1 MFYLCISNLI
11 LEVLAM
17 DFKDIKILIC
27 DDSMFARKKMSMF
40 LSSLGVE
47 NILEAAD
54 GEEAVSK
61 YKDNNPDLVFMDI
74 VMPKLTGI
82 DALKAIRDYDKKA
95 KVVMASSV
103 GTQSHLKQAIVL
115 GAFDFVQKP
124 IDDAQVE
131 KIIRNAMK

>member
-1 MFYLCISNLI
+1 
-11 LEVLAM
+11 M
-17 DFKDIKILIC
+17 DFKDIKILVC
-27 DDSMFARKKMSMF
+27 DDSMFARKKMGMF
-40 LSSLGVE
+40 LSSLGIV
-47 NILEAAD
+47 NIAGAAD
-54 GEEAVSK
+54 GEEAVAK
-61 YKDNNPDLVFMDI
+61 YKDVKPDLVFMDI

-82 DALKAIRDYDKKA
+82 DALKAIKEFDSSA

-115 GAFDFVQKP
+115 GAYDFVQKP

>member
-1 MFYLCISNLI
+1 
-11 LEVLAM
+11 M
-17 DFKDIKILIC
+17 DFKDIKILVC
-27 DDSMFARKKMSMF
+27 DDSMFARKKMGMF
-40 LSSLGVE
+40 LSSLGIV
-47 NILEAAD
+47 NIAEAAD
-54 GEEAVSK
+54 GEEAVAK
-61 YKDNNPDLVFMDI
+61 HKDVKPDPVFMDI

-82 DALKAIRDYDKKA
+82 DALKAIKEFDSSA

-115 GAFDFVQKP
+115 GAYDFVQKP

>member
-1 MFYLCISNLI
+1 
-11 LEVLAM
+11 M
-17 DFKDIKILIC
+17 DFKDIKILLC
-27 DDSMFARKKMSMF
+27 DDSMFARKKLGMF
-40 LSSLGVE
+40 LTSLGVV
-47 NILEAAD
+47 NISEAAD
-54 GEEAVSK
+54 GEEAVAK
-61 YKDNNPDLVFMDI
+61 YKEVQPDLVFMDI

-82 DALKAIRDYDKKA
+82 EALKVIKEFDASA

-115 GAFDFVQKP
+115 GAYDFVQKP

>member
-1 MFYLCISNLI
+1 
-11 LEVLAM
+11 M
-17 DFKDIKILIC
+17 DFKDIKILVC
-27 DDSMFARKKMSMF
+27 DDSMFARKKMGMF
-40 LSSLGVE
+40 LSSLGIV
-47 NILEAAD
+47 NIAEAAD
-54 GEEAVSK
+54 GEEAVAK
-61 YKDNNPDLVFMDI
+61 YKDVRPDLVFMDI

-82 DALKAIRDYDKKA
+82 DALKAIKEFDSGA

-115 GAFDFVQKP
+115 GAYDFVQKP

>member
-1 MFYLCISNLI
+1 M
-11 LEVLAM
+11 E
-17 DFKDIKILIC
+17 FKDIKILLC
-27 DDSMFARKKMSMF
+27 DDSMFARKKLGMF
-40 LSSLGVE
+40 LSSLGIV
-47 NILEAAD
+47 NIAEAAD
-54 GEEAVSK
+54 GEEAVVK
-61 YKDNNPDLVFMDI
+61 YKEFAPDLVFMDI

-82 DALKAIRDYDKKA
+82 DALKAIKEFDKNA

-115 GAFDFVQKP
+115 GAYDFVQKP

>member
-1 MFYLCISNLI
+1 M
-11 LEVLAM
+11 E
-17 DFKDIKILIC
+17 FKDIRILLC
-27 DDSMFARKKMSMF
+27 DDSMFARKKLRMF
-40 LSSLGVE
+40 FSSLGIV
-47 NILEAAD
+47 NIFEAAD
-54 GEEAVSK
+54 GEEAVEK
-61 YKDNNPDLVFMDI
+61 YKENKPDLVFMDI

-82 DALKAIRDYDKKA
+82 DALKAIKEFDKDA

-115 GAFDFVQKP
+115 GAYDFVQKP